1 MEQNQTTVLTDNLTI
16 SSTVGARQPPPQSLL
31 VSTFKSSELAAV
43 PQKFNEKGICNPTGN
58 KNQLRNITSTLM
70 TVQMNYRVQLC
81 FLCR

>member
-16 SSTVGARQPPPQSLL
+16 SSTVGARQPPQFLL

-43 PQKFNEKGICNPTGN
+43 PQKFNEKGIGNPTGN